1 MLGEE
6 GIMRVQ
12 LAQQVQELLGK
23 RDLVIITERVDD
35 VALLIG
41 QMIKMGLPEV
51 LDRHIP
57 RHWTQRG
64 LSWGWTAVIW
74 LAYIVTEG
82 DHRKVSVETY
92 LKGMHHTL
100 SHLTAQVI
108 EPLDFSDDRLSHLLK
123 HLSKPAYWHQIE
135 HDLNARSI
143 EVYALPQGVIRC
155 DATTVSGDHEVAV
168 GGLLQFG
175 HSKDDPTRPQ
185 IKVMIGALDPL
196 GMPLATDVLS
206 GERADDGLYLPIIER
221 IRTGLQTPG
230 LLFVG
235 DCKMSALDTR
245 AYLARHQDWYL
256 SPLPLTG
263 ATAEAMEVWITTGVR
278 KGEAGALARIWRTN
292 DQGHEV
298 LAAEGYEF
306 ERTCGA
312 PDSNVEWRERVLV
325 VRSPLYA
332 TQQAAGLEKRLCQ
345 AETKLAALTPPRGR
359 GKRQITD
366 EATLIEAID
375 SVLKDQRVEGLLRV
389 AWEKQVEQTTRYV
402 GRGRGS
408 VDREQRVIQK
418 TRYHITHIV
427 RQEDHIADLGQRLGW
442 KAFVTNAA
450 QERLSLQEAVLCYR
464 NEYRVER
471 IFHRL
476 KSRVHIAP
484 LFVKLNEQIE
494 GLTYLLTLGVRVL
507 TITEF
512 VLRRSLETEQATLP
526 GLHPEN
532 KQKRTDKPTA
542 ERILK
547 AFADISLTIIKTAT
561 GEDILRRL
569 TPLSGVQEDILQRLG
584 LGVALYGQL
593 EIQAIGT

>member
-1 MLGEE
+1 
-6 GIMRVQ
+6 MRVQ
-12 LAQQVQELLGK
+12 LAQQAQEILGQS
-23 RDLVIITERVDD
+23 DLVIITERVDD

-41 QMIKMGLPEV
+41 QMVKMGLPEV

-74 LAYIVTEG
+74 LAYILTEG

-92 LKGMHHTL
+92 LKGMQHTL
-100 SHLTAQVI
+100 SHLTAQAI
-108 EPLDFSDDRLSHLLK
+108 EPLDFSDDRLSHLLT
-123 HLSKPAYWHQIE
+123 HLSKKAYWHQIE
-135 HDLNARSI
+135 QDLNARSI
-143 EVYALPQGVIRC
+143 EVYDLAQEVIRC
-155 DATTVSGDHEVAV
+155 DATTVSGAHKVTAD
-168 GGLLQFG
+168 GLFQFG

-185 IKVMIGALDPL
+185 IKVMMGSLDPL
-196 GMPLATDVLS
+196 GMPLSTDVVS

-221 IRTGLQTPG
+221 IRSGLSTPG

-263 ATAEAMEVWITTGVR
+263 TTAEAMDAWITAGVTKR
-278 KGEAGALARIWRTN
+278 EAGELEQIWRTN
-292 DQGHEV
+292 DRGHEV

-312 PDSNVEWRERVLV
+312 ADGEAAWSERVLV
-325 VRSPLYA
+325 VRSPLHA
-332 TQQAAGLEKRLCQ
+332 TQQAAGLEQRLSH
-345 AETKLAALTPPRGR
+345 AETQLTALTPPRGR

-366 EATLIEAID
+366 EATLVEAID
-375 SVLKDQRVEGLLRV
+375 RVLTEHRVEGLLHV
-389 AWEKQVEQTTRYV
+389 VWDKQVEQTTQYV

-408 VDREQRVIQK
+408 VSREQRVVQK
-418 TRYHITHIV
+418 TRYHITHIT
-427 RQEDHIADLGQRLGW
+427 RQEATIAARSRRFGW
-442 KAFVTNAA
+442 KAFVTNAG
-450 QERLSLQEAVLCYR
+450 QKRLSLKAAVLCYR

-471 IFHRL
+471 IFNRL

-484 LFVKLNEQIE
+484 LFVKLNDQIE

-507 TITEF
+507 TVMEF
-512 VLRRSLETEQATLP
+512 VLRRSLETEQARLP
-526 GLHPEN
+526 GFHPEN
-532 KQKRTDKPTA
+532 KHKMTDKPTA
-542 ERILK
+542 ERILR
-547 AFADISLTIIKTAT
+547 AFAGISLTIIKTAT

-569 TPLSGVQEDILQRLG
+569 TPLSGVQKDILQRLG
-584 LGVALYGQL
+584 LGAALYGQL
-593 EIQAIGT
+593 EIQASGT